1 MPTRAVGV
9 QSASYRQ
16 TRAELVTA
24 AKRERDVAERA
35 NERRLRR
42 LVGGLFVRSFATI
55 EEAEHQ
61 HVLASLIDKAV
72 THVEQAAHH
81 QFYAVRAAQG
91 DQ

>member
-35 NERRLRR
+35 NERRLRW
-42 LVGGLFVRSFATI
+42 LFVRSFATI

-81 QFYAVRAAQG
+81 QFYAVRSAQG